1 MEKAKQ
7 RNSETAYTFR
17 GKKYRV
23 EYLGKSIE
31 TGAVLQPD
39 GSFKPV
45 VFEAK
50 SYRNLDR

>member
-1 MEKAKQ
+1 MSKD
-7 RNSETAYTFR
+7 TITFR
-17 GKKYRV
+17 GKKVNV
-23 EYLGKSIE
+23 EYLGKTIE
-31 TGAVLQPD
+31 TGEVLQPD